1 MENIVHHNPNTNVV
15 DELFL
20 NSPNYFKFEQTEEH
34 PKKENTL
41 YLTIKQKWFDEIV
54 AGRKNV
60 EYRDIKETTMKKYL
74 DLTVRGDNTILV
86 NEHLPVDGL
95 LGIFEYNNGIFCYVP
110 RIYQYLNLAVGYK
123 KDRDTA
129 LIRVK
134 GACIMPYRLEDGRI
148 YRFNDE
154 MIEGVET
161 MSQGEFIKT
170 SYRENGELC
179 YWTIGYQLGEIVEL
193 DKK

>member
-1 MENIVHHNPNTNVV
+1 
-15 DELFL
+15 
-20 NSPNYFKFEQTEEH
+20 
-34 PKKENTL
+34 
-41 YLTIKQKWFDEIV
+41 
-54 AGRKNV
+54 
-60 EYRDIKETTMKKYL
+60 MKKYL

-134 GACIMPYRLEDGRI
+134 GACIMPYRWYVPPWMGFSLLVLQPLGPI
-148 YRFNDE
+148 YFPLGNWGPRGGPPITDN
-154 MIEGVET
+154 
-161 MSQGEFIKT
+161 QGNE
-170 SYRENGELC
+170 RPN
-179 YWTIGYQLGEIVEL
+179 
-193 DKK
+193 

>member
-1 MENIVHHNPNTNVV
+1 
-15 DELFL
+15 
-20 NSPNYFKFEQTEEH
+20 
-34 PKKENTL
+34 
-41 YLTIKQKWFDEIV
+41 
-54 AGRKNV
+54 
-60 EYRDIKETTMKKYL
+60 MKKYL

>member
-1 MENIVHHNPNTNVV
+1 
-15 DELFL
+15 
-20 NSPNYFKFEQTEEH
+20 
-34 PKKENTL
+34 
-41 YLTIKQKWFDEIV
+41 
-54 AGRKNV
+54 
-60 EYRDIKETTMKKYL
+60 
-74 DLTVRGDNTILV
+74 
-86 NEHLPVDGL
+86 
-95 LGIFEYNNGIFCYVP
+95 

-148 YRFNDE
+148 YRFNNE

-161 MSQGEFIKT
+161 MSQSEFIKT